1 MDAIWT
7 NDVNEVMSD
16 EYWQRESYDRY
27 LEDIQDPDSGFYGD
41 DPLSFDD
48 WLNEYWWTDYDLM
61 NTEAEFMIE
70 NFDQDIMPIIDSQL
84 DDFPTKK
91 SNGYSAPLFLIG
103 SRSGWRS
110 GSGGISWSNSDK
122 FRDWLIYRDYDNAT
136 TIYNDNGVMYLSSA
150 DHDGTT
156 GGTLYTLPSDESKL
170 LQFIK
175 ECTIYPDD
183 LEDYRGE
190 YADGMTDDEI
200 LLEMLYDDIC
210 QDSYDIDWFNLIT
223 GDYTKYLEPITV

>member
-7 NDVNEVMSD
+7 NDVNDIWNDSEIQKDAYDQYIYDGGDLDFEEWLESIWWQDYEGMSIQQ
-16 EYWQRESYDRY
+16 EAFG
-27 LEDIQDPDSGFYGD
+27 EDFEQI
-41 DPLSFDD
+41 
-48 WLNEYWWTDYDLM
+48 
-61 NTEAEFMIE
+61 IV
-70 NFDQDIMPIIDSQL
+70 PIIDRAI
-84 DDFPTKK
+84 DKFPTKRQY
-91 SNGYSAPLFLIG
+91 GYSAPIFLIG
-103 SRSGWRS
+103 NRSGWRA
-110 GSGGISWSNSDK
+110 GSGGMSWDTVDEFSD
-122 FRDWLIYRDYDNAT
+122 WVNHRDYDNVT
-136 TIYNDNGVMYLSSA
+136 TIYNDGGELYLSSA

-183 LEDYRGE
+183 LEDYRDE

-223 GDYTKYLEPITV
+223 GDYTKYLEPITL

>member
-7 NDVNEVMSD
+7 NDVNDIWDDSEIQKDAYDQYIYDGGDLDFEEWLESIW
-16 EYWQRESYDRY
+16 WQDYEGMNIQQEAFV
-27 LEDIQDPDSGFYGD
+27 EDFEQI
-41 DPLSFDD
+41 
-48 WLNEYWWTDYDLM
+48 
-61 NTEAEFMIE
+61 IV
-70 NFDQDIMPIIDSQL
+70 PIIDHAV
-84 DDFPTKK
+84 DKFPTKK
-91 SNGYSAPLFLIG
+91 QNGYSAPIFLIG

-110 GSGGISWSNSDK
+110 GSGGMSWDTIDEFSD
-122 FRDWLIYRDYDNAT
+122 WVNHRDYDNVT
-136 TIYNDNGVMYLSSA
+136 TIYNDGGELYLSSA

-183 LEDYRGE
+183 LEDYRDE

-210 QDSYDIDWFNLIT
+210 QDSYDVDWFNLIT